1 MFSTEYGNSFD
12 ELDKL
17 MLKQVCGCLFLS
29 PDIVQQEIQAPRCFC
44 LYQIWYRWGPGTLE
58 IFYKKLFYKQS
69 GSNHEKIKKFLRN
82 C

>member
-29 PDIVQQEIQAPRCFC
+29 QDIVQQEIQAPRSFC
-44 LYQIWYRWGPGTLE
+44 LYQIRYHWGPGSTSKL
-58 IFYKKLFYKQS
+58 YKTA
-69 GSNHEKIKKFLRN
+69 GT
-82 C
+82 